1 MAITRIGGANA
12 ISGTIPVANGGTGVT
27 TSAALAN
34 TGNLVL
40 LHTINASSNS
50 TISFDGYFDSAYTNY
65 KIFISDL
72 TPSSSVTSYFR
83 IRVRQSNADKSDNEY
98 YSVVGR
104 ALVQSSSD
112 GVSIARSRWGN
123 NYADLS
129 QDMQSSNPTQ
139 VDFTLFNPLG
149 TTFKKY
155 GIWDIASQDSSNN
168 SFYRTY
174 GSFKY
179 SANTNALSGIT
190 FFYNGGN
197 IATGKFQLYGIKS

>member
-1 MAITRIGGANA
+1 MALIK
-12 ISGTIPVANGGTGVT
+12 
-27 TSAALAN
+27 TSAQGLTADATN
-34 TGNLVL
+34 FVL
-40 LHTINASSNS
+40 LHTINASNNS

-65 KIFISDL
+65 KIYISDL
-72 TPSSSVTSYFR
+72 TPSSNGAFLR

-98 YSVVGR
+98 FSVVGR
-104 ALVQSSSD
+104 ALVTSSSN
-112 GVSIARSRWGN
+112 GVSIARSRWGTS
-123 NYADLS
+123 YADLS

-155 GIWDIASQDSSNN
+155 GIWDIASQDTNN
-168 SFYRTY
+168 NEFYRTY

-190 FFYNGGN
+190 FFYSGGN

>member
-1 MAITRIGGANA
+1 MAITRLGGANA
-12 ISGTIPVANGGTGVT
+12 ITGTIPVANGGTGVT

-40 LHTINASSNS
+40 LHTIDASNNS

-72 TPSSSVTSYFR
+72 TPSGDGAFLR
-83 IRVRQSNADKSDNEY
+83 IRVRQSNADRSDDEY
-98 YSVVGR
+98 FSVVGR
-104 ALVQSSSD
+104 GLVTSSSD
-112 GVSIARSRWGN
+112 GVSIARSRWGTS
-123 NYADLS
+123 YADLS
-129 QDMQSSNPTQ
+129 QDMNSSNPTQ

-155 GIWDIASQDSSNN
+155 GIWDIASQDTNN
-168 SFYRTY
+168 NEFYRTY

-179 SANTNALSGIT
+179 SHNTNALSGIT

-197 IATGKFQLYGIKS
+197 VATGKFQLYGIKS